1 MALSRRRPSQ
11 LASYGRRWWIQQH
24 HLTSGPRRRMREVGG
39 VTASGTSLVRA
50 NWRFGERYTTA
61 RSEGDERFSVAIENT
76 PSFPAVM
83 HGVCPSAAWLL
94 PLCVVTLKVFLYLRR
109 VNETSCWYWPWHWH
123 YRRGY
128 ASVAMRTLMNSVT
141 WCRTVSKTH
150 RSKQQLHQTWGSYM
164 CGHKISEW
172 RL

>member
-83 HGVCPSAAWLL
+83 HGVCPSVAWLL
-94 PLCVVTLKVFLYLRR
+94 PLLLCGDVEGVFILTSRKRNFMLILTL
-109 VNETSCWYWPWHWH
+109 SPWICLG
-123 YRRGY
+123 RY
-128 ASVAMRTLMNSVT
+128 ANIDEFSHMVPHCLQNTP
-141 WCRTVSKTH
+141 
-150 RSKQQLHQTWGSYM
+150 Q
-164 CGHKISEW
+164 
-172 RL
+172 